1 MFKILSQETTELL
14 KTLSGEKGETEV
26 EKVKGDVKVE
36 SDGQS
41 ENEDQEMDG
50 YSSDEKPRQGKA

>member
-1 MFKILSQETTELL
+1 M
-14 KTLSGEKGETEV
+14 SGEKGETEV

-41 ENEDQEMDG
+41 EDEDQEMDG

>member
-1 MFKILSQETTELL
+1 MFKILPHSQETTELL

-36 SDGQS
+36 SDGLS
-41 ENEDQEMDG
+41 EDEDQEMDG
-50 YSSDEKPRQGKA
+50 YSSDEKPR